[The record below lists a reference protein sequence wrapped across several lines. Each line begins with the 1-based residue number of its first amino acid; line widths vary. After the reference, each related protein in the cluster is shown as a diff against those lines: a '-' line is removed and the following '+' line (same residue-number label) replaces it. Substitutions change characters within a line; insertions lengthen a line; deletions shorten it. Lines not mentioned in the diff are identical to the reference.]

1 MSGTSD
7 LPIRVVPVED
17 PSSLET
23 FIELPWEIYADDPHW
38 VAPLKRDVRK
48 AFDRGTHP
56 FHLHS
61 EAQPFLAYRG
71 RQAVGRICAIRNRN
85 HERYHREPVGFFGWF
100 ECIEDPRVSRALF
113 DQVAEWLRARGL
125 KTMRG
130 PTSFSTNET
139 TGFLVGGAEGPP
151 VLMMPHNPAY
161 YLTLAED
168 YGFEKAKD
176 LYAYLIDS
184 QTPPDYLLR
193 AEKLVLKRYDVRLRQ
208 LRMSDFE
215 AELAT
220 VRTLYNAAWEKNW
233 GFVPMTDAEFDFM
246 AAELRP
252 ILDPR
257 LALFVE
263 TAAGEPIGFAL
274 AVPDFNQVLRH
285 LDGRLFPF
293 GLFKAL
299 WYRRKIF
306 RTRVLI
312 LGLLEEYRGK
322 GIDSLLYLAIIR
334 AAKPCGIT
342 EAEQSWI
349 LEDNEKMNA
358 AIRRLGGRAYRRYRL
373 YDRAL

>member
-1 MSGTSD
+1 M
-7 LPIRVVPVED
+7 ED
-17 PSSLET
+17 PSSLQT
-23 FIELPWEIYADDPHW
+23 FIELPWEIYADDPDW
-38 VAPLKRDVRK
+38 VPPLKRDVRK
-48 AFDRGTHP
+48 AFDRRTHP
-56 FHLHS
+56 FHQHS

-71 RQAVGRICAIRNRN
+71 ERAVGRICAIRNRN
-85 HERYHREPVGFFGWF
+85 HERYHHEPVGFFGWF
-100 ECIEDPRVSRALF
+100 ECIDDPRVSRALF
-113 DQVAEWLRARGL
+113 DQAADWLRARRL
-125 KTMRG
+125 RTMRG
-130 PTSFSTNET
+130 PTSFSTNEI
-139 TGFLVGGAEGPP
+139 TGFFVGGAEGPP

-161 YLTLAED
+161 YLTLVED

-176 LYAYLIDS
+176 LYAYLMDS
-184 QTPPDYLLR
+184 QIPPDYLLR
-193 AEKLVLKRYDVRLRQ
+193 AEKLVLKRYDVRVRE

-220 VRTLYNAAWEKNW
+220 VRSLYNAAWEKNW

-285 LDGRLFPF
+285 LDGRLLPF
-293 GLFKAL
+293 GLIKAL
-299 WYRRKIF
+299 WHRRKIF
-306 RTRVLI
+306 RARVLI

-322 GIDSLLYLAIIR
+322 GIDALLYLAIIR

-342 EAEQSWI
+342 ECEQSWI

-358 AIRRLGGRAYRRYRL
+358 AIQRLGGRVYRRYRL